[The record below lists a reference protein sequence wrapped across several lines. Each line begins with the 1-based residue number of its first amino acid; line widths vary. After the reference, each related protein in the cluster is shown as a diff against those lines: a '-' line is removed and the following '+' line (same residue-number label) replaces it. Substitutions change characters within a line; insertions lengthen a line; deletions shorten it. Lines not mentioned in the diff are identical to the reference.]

1 MLLVKATGSTV
12 QQYPYSIGLLRKENP
27 NTSFPKQVSAEDM
40 ASFNVYPVTEVTPT
54 VSDTQKLVKVWTPT
68 LVGGDWVLAH
78 EAVDLTSEDIAEATA
93 VLAANMREERNK
105 RLAGVTTSKADNEAA
120 FTASELA
127 KVAAAARE
135 KRDGLLAATDFYA
148 LSDVSM
154 SEAMTTYRSDLRA
167 VPAQSEFP
175 TTISWPTAP

>member
-1 MLLVKATGSTV
+1 MLLIKATNDTV
-12 QQYPYSIGLLRKENP
+12 QKYPYSVGLLRKENP

-105 RLAGVTTSKADNEAA
+105 RLA
-120 FTASELA
+120 
-127 KVAAAARE
+127 
-135 KRDGLLAATDFYA
+135 ATDWTSS
-148 LSDVSM
+148 SDVTM
-154 SEAMTTYRSDLRA
+154 SAEMRTYRASLRD
-167 VPAQSEFP
+167 VPAQENFP
-175 TTISWPTAP
+175 TVTWPTEVTA

>member
-1 MLLVKATGSTV
+1 MLLVKATNDTV
-12 QQYPYSIGLLRKENP
+12 QQYPYSVGLLRKENP
-27 NTSFPKQVSAEDM
+27 NTSFPKQVSAADM

-105 RLAGVTTSKADNEAA
+105 RLA
-120 FTASELA
+120 
-127 KVAAAARE
+127 
-135 KRDGLLAATDFYA
+135 ATDWTSS
-148 LSDVSM
+148 SDVTM
-154 SEAMTTYRSDLRA
+154 SAEMRTYRASLRD
-167 VPAQSEFP
+167 VPAQENFP
-175 TTISWPTAP
+175 TVTWPTEVTA